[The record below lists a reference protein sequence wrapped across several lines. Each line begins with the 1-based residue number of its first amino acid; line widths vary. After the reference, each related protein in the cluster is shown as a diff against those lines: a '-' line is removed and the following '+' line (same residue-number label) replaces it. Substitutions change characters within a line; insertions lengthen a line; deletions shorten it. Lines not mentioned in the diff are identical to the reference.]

1 VRAGAAVAENSPQ
14 QTVARAAQLLAR
26 SATAGAVLV
35 FIVVVASAFLRLAQ
49 AAEAWPDAIVVV
61 RFAHRIA
68 AVGVGFLVLVIAVAC
83 WSVRRRQPGEA
94 VAAVGLVALTIFLS
108 VLGRATP
115 GSELPAVTLG
125 NLLGGMAMMGLLWW
139 LRLGARETWLPAVVA
154 GPGASAFGWMGVAL
168 LAIQLALGAL
178 VSASHAAGSCT
189 TFPDCHGFWW
199 PADTPLAAL
208 DPRQIFE
215 PLSGAAPGTEMRRQA
230 LHMLHRFGAVAVL
243 GYWSVFAVIMRA
255 RSPAIAKA
263 SAVVT
268 LMLIGEA
275 VLGVAVVGTG
285 TILAAVAHNAWA
297 ALTMLT
303 AVRAAF
309 QSRLAEEASV
319 SAACQTVTAK

>member
-1 VRAGAAVAENSPQ
+1 
-14 QTVARAAQLLAR
+14 
-26 SATAGAVLV
+26 V
-35 FIVVVASAFLRLAQ
+35 FIVLVASAFLRLAQ

-68 AVGVGFLVLVIAVAC
+68 AAGVGFLVLVIAVVC

-94 VAAVGLVALTIFLS
+94 LAAAGLVVLTIFLS

-139 LRLGARETWLPAVVA
+139 LRLGARDSRLAVLA
-154 GPGASAFGWMGVAL
+154 RALQPSPFGWMGLAL
-168 LAIQLALGAL
+168 LTIQLALGAL
-178 VSASHAAGSCT
+178 VSASHAAASCT
-189 TFPDCHGFWW
+189 TFPDCHGYWW
-199 PADTPLAAL
+199 PPDTPLAAL

-215 PLSGAAPGTEMRRQA
+215 PLAGTAPGTEMRREA

-243 GYWSVFAVIMRA
+243 AYWSIVAVMMRA
-255 RSPAIAKA
+255 RSPAAAKA

-268 LMLIGEA
+268 LMLIAEA
-275 VLGVAVVGTG
+275 LLGFAVVGTG
-285 TILAAVAHNAWA
+285 AILAAIAHNAWA
-297 ALTMLT
+297 ALTLLT

-309 QSRLAEEASV
+309 QSRLAEEARV
-319 SAACQTVTAK
+319 SAACHTVTSK

>member
-1 VRAGAAVAENSPQ
+1 VAETDPRE
-14 QTVARAAQLLAR
+14 TVARAARVLAR

-35 FIVVVASAFLRLAQ
+35 FIVLVASAFLRLAQ

-68 AVGVGFLVLVIAVAC
+68 AAGVGFLVLVIAVVC

-94 VAAVGLVALTIFLS
+94 MAAAGLVALTIFLS

-139 LRLGARETWLPAVVA
+139 LRLGAREIRLPPHAA
-154 GPGASAFGWMGVAL
+154 SPEASAFGWMGVAL

-189 TFPDCHGFWW
+189 TFPDCHGVWW
-199 PADTPLAAL
+199 PADAPLAVL
-208 DPRQIFE
+208 DPWQIFE
-215 PLSGAAPGTEMRRQA
+215 PLSGAAPGTEIRREA

-243 GYWSVFAVIMRA
+243 AYWAIFAVIMRA
-255 RSPAIAKA
+255 RSPATANA
-263 SAVVT
+263 SAVVA

-285 TILAAVAHNAWA
+285 AILAAVAHNAWA

-303 AVRAAF
+303 AVRAAC

-319 SAACQTVTAK
+319 SAACQTVTSK